1 MRLLADKTYHIYN
14 RGNQKQQIFFS
25 RDNYLFFLQKVRA
38 YWLPYCNILCYCLM
52 PNHFHFLIKPN
63 EKTVELRPLK
73 SEQPTGIIRWTNFSW
88 GTRQILT
95 SYAKAIN
102 KQEHL
107 TGSLFTQNTNGK
119 QVSSEWSW
127 EDYTVG
133 CFKYIL
139 QNPVRAGLVRRGA
152 DWEFSAWRDFAGLRK
167 GTLCNMELAR
177 QELALDLTSFEELM
191 GEPVPE
197 EFYRKFY

>member
-1 MRLLADKTYHIYN
+1 MHLLADKTYHIYN

-25 RDNYLFFLQKVRA
+25 RDNYLFFLQNVRT
-38 YWLPYCNILCYCLM
+38 YWLPYCDILCYCLM
-52 PNHFHFLIKPN
+52 PNHFHFLIKIN
-63 EKTVELRPLK
+63 EKTIELRPLK
-73 SEQPTGIIRWTNFSW
+73 PEQSPGIIRWTNFSW

-127 EDYTVG
+127 EDYTVW

-177 QELALDLTSFEELM
+177 QELALDLTSFEEIM

-197 EFYRKFY
+197 EFHRKFY

>member
-1 MRLLADKTYHIYN
+1 MHLLANEIYHIYN
-14 RGNQKQQIFFS
+14 RGNQKQQIFFT
-25 RDNYLFFLQKVRA
+25 RDNYLFILQKVRT
-38 YWLPYCNILCYCLM
+38 YWLPYCDILCYCLM
-52 PNHFHFLIKPN
+52 PNHFHFLIKTN
-63 EKTVELRPLK
+63 EKTVEQQPLK
-73 SEQPTGIIRWTNFSW
+73 PEQQSGIIRWTNFSW

-107 TGSLFTQNTNGK
+107 TGSLFTQNTKGK

-127 EDYTVG
+127 EDYTVW

-139 QNPVRAGLVRRGA
+139 QNPVRAGLVRYGA
-152 DWEFSAWRDFAGLRK
+152 EWEFSAWRDFAGLRK

-177 QELALDLTSFEELM
+177 QELA
-191 GEPVPE
+191 
-197 EFYRKFY
+197 

>member
-1 MRLLADKTYHIYN
+1 MHLLANEIYHIYN
-14 RGNQKQQIFFS
+14 RGNQKQPIFFT
-25 RDNYLFFLQKVRA
+25 RDNYLFILQKVRT
-38 YWLPYCNILCYCLM
+38 YWLPYCDILCYCLM
-52 PNHFHFLIKPN
+52 PNHFHFLIKTN
-63 EKTVELRPLK
+63 EKTVELQPLK
-73 SEQPTGIIRWTNFSW
+73 PEQQRGIIRWTNFSW

-107 TGSLFTQNTNGK
+107 TGSLFTQNTKGK

-127 EDYTVG
+127 EDYTVW

-139 QNPVRAGLVRRGA
+139 QNPVRAGLVRYGA
-152 DWEFSAWRDFAGLRK
+152 EWEFSAWRDFAGLRK

-177 QELALDLTSFEELM
+177 QELALDWTSFEEIM

-197 EFYRKFY
+197 ELHRKFY